1 MLRLLGKPASYTNY
15 TCLEQFMEY
24 GQNKTFI
31 DFFELGTSK
40 GSSAAYQPEQIL
52 YEY

>member
-1 MLRLLGKPASYTNY
+1 
-15 TCLEQFMEY
+15 MEY